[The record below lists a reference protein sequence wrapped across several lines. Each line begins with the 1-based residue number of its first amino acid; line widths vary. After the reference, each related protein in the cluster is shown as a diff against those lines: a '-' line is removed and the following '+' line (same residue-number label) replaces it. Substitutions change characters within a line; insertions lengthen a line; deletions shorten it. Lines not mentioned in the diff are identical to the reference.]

1 MLVGTDVLSFGML
14 QVYRSPQDFPVSDQ
28 EKPVETLHPDFVIK
42 KFLESRIYLN
52 THFSE
57 TPPPPRRCVITITSL
72 WLYHSQAAM
81 FNEILLICVQF
92 SKSKGISNSH

>member
-57 TPPPPRRCVITITSL
+57 NPPPGDVSSPSL
-72 WLYHSQAAM
+72 LMTYLRS
-81 FNEILLICVQF
+81 FI
-92 SKSKGISNSH
+92 